1 MCRGKRQLRGE
12 DLAKPG
18 AGACACLPNQ
28 DNWNM
33 DYTAFPAWPDVA
45 ARLIAVAAG
54 REPADCVIRGGVW
67 VNVHSREC
75 LPGHDIAIAEQS
87 TLIQHSDLPEERL
100 QDLLSVRHC

>member
-1 MCRGKRQLRGE
+1 
-12 DLAKPG
+12 
-18 AGACACLPNQ
+18 
-28 DNWNM
+28 M

-75 LPGHDIAIAEQS
+75 LPGHDIAIAEGRIHGEAHGPKQCDRACG
-87 TLIQHSDLPEERL
+87 LRCIQYNFKLRSE
-100 QDLLSVRHC
+100 S